1 MRRDVPLKSITYAA
15 GGRALIEL
23 DQLPSEHY
31 LHSILFQMPFD
42 VVCPAAAMAAV
53 VPATF
58 NRLIDSLKVGRRI
71 SATGQA
77 LNILKWLMTGR
88 DHSATA
94 YIPANANGTVSRVLN
109 VSLPFIDPTAF
120 DPDDTAAA
128 VELFKDTPI
137 ELGFGSDSTL
147 LPGRTTFTPG
157 VFQAVARIVKGTPGK
172 VATPVNVDVVD
183 LTPDSRIDPGTVTH
197 LALFKEDGSA
207 ITSAEVTSLS
217 VIIDGVPVIDG
228 ASVAQLAALFN
239 DSKAM
244 GGEPASNL
252 TATPYTTT
260 PGEAVNEAPGG
271 AVGAGSVVSVDFLPL
286 LYPVPSGKLVKS
298 WPCPT
303 GIRVKWSG
311 SATGLRAVV
320 RRVEPV
326 SDAAVMRAAEKMGLQ
341 APAEVVSKTASRA
354 STSPWKAAL
363 LPKAIPAVRK

>member
-1 MRRDVPLKSITYAA
+1 MRRDIPLKSITYAA

-23 DQLPSEHY
+23 DQLPGEHY

-58 NRLIDSLKVGRRI
+58 NRLIDSVKVGRRI

-77 LNILKWLMTGR
+77 LNVLKWLMTGR

-94 YIPANANGTVSRVLN
+94 YIPANANGTVSRILN
-109 VSLPFIDPTAF
+109 VSLPFIDPTAYE
-120 DPDDTAAA
+120 PDDTAAA
-128 VELFKDTPI
+128 VELFKDTPV
-137 ELGFGSDSTL
+137 ELGFGSDVTL

-157 VFQAVARIVKGTPGK
+157 VFQAVARIVKGAPGK
-172 VATPVNVDVVD
+172 LSTPVNVDVVD
-183 LTPDSRIDPGTVTH
+183 LTPDSRIDPGVVTH
-197 LALFKEDGSA
+197 LALLKEDGSA

-217 VIIDGVPVIDG
+217 VIIDG
-228 ASVAQLAALFN
+228 VAQLAALFN

-252 TATPYTTT
+252 TATPFTTI
-260 PGEAVNEAPGG
+260 PGESVNEQPGG
-271 AVGAGSVVSVDFLPL
+271 AVAAGSGVSVDFLPL
-286 LYPVPSGKLVKS
+286 LYPVPSGKLTKA

-303 GIRVKWSG
+303 GIRIKWSG
-311 SATGLRAVV
+311 SATSLRAVV

-326 SDAAVMRAAEKMGLQ
+326 SDAAVVKAAEKMGLQ
-341 APAEVVSKTASRA
+341 APTAIVAKTSSGAT
-354 STSPWKAAL
+354 TSPWKSAL
-363 LPKAIPAVRK
+363 LPKKFTAIRK